1 MGVALR
7 EVLTDYKVP
16 VGWDSLSGTA
26 AIDGNNALY
35 QFLTIIRQ
43 QDGTPLMNSE
53 GKVTSHLS
61 GLFFRTARFLEYG
74 IKPVYV
80 FDGKPPDLK
89 STTIAKRRE
98 IRDKAGTAWKV
109 AREEGDVAESY
120 KQARASTRVDEWILS
135 SSKELLTC
143 MGIPFVDAPSEG
155 EAQAAFMV
163 RKGDLD
169 FSVSQDYDSLLFGVP
184 VLVRNLAVSGKRRIR
199 GRTITVEPEKLY
211 LSKILEGLGISRENL
226 IEMSILIG
234 TDFNAGIKGI
244 GPKTA
249 LKIVRNN
256 AFQETLDEK
265 APDFDPEPVIDFFRS
280 PPVTEKYD
288 ISWQNPDESALRDL
302 LCSRYEFSAERVDAV
317 LTKMR
322 TTAGQK
328 TLDHWF

>member
-7 EVLTDYKVP
+7 EVLRDYKVP

-43 QDGTPLMNSE
+43 PDGTPLMNSE

-74 IKPVYV
+74 LKPVYV

-98 IRDKAGTAWKV
+98 SRDKAGDAWKV
-109 AREEGDVAESY
+109 AQEVGDVAESY
-120 KQARASTRVDEWILS
+120 KQARASTRVDEWIIS
-135 SSKELLTC
+135 SSKELLTA

-155 EAQAAFMV
+155 EAQAAYMV
-163 RKGDLD
+163 QKGDLD

-184 VLVRNLAVSGKRRIR
+184 VLVRNLTVSGKRRVR
-199 GRTITVEPEKLY
+199 GRTITVEPEKLR
-211 LSKILEGLGISRENL
+211 LSEVLEGLGITRENL

-249 LKIVRNN
+249 LKIVRND
-256 AFQETLDEK
+256 AFHATLEEK
-265 APDFDPEPVIDFFRS
+265 APDFDPEPVMEFFRS
-280 PPVTEKYD
+280 PPVTDDFHTAWEK
-288 ISWQNPDESALRDL
+288 PDGDALRDL
-302 LCSRYEFSAERVDAV
+302 LCGRYEFSAERVDAV
-317 LTKMR
+317 LKKMR
-322 TTAGQK
+322 TNAGQK
-328 TLDHWF
+328 TLDQWF

>member
-7 EVLTDYKVP
+7 EVLADYKVP

-43 QDGTPLMNSE
+43 PDGTPLMNSE

-74 IKPVYV
+74 LKPVYI
-80 FDGKPPDLK
+80 FDGTPPDLK
-89 STTIAKRRE
+89 SSTVAKRRE
-98 IRDKAGTAWKV
+98 LRDKAQTAWVQAK
-109 AREEGDVAESY
+109 EEGDTAESY
-120 KQARASTRVDEWILS
+120 KQARASSRIDDWVMS
-135 SSKELLTC
+135 SSKELLSV

-155 EAQAAFMV
+155 EAQAAYMV
-163 RKGDLD
+163 QKGDLD
-169 FSVSQDYDSLLFGVP
+169 YSVSQDYDSLLFGVP
-184 VLVRNLAVSGKRRIR
+184 VLVRNLAVSGKRKFR
-199 GRTITVEPEKLY
+199 GRTLVVEPEKLY
-211 LSKILEGLGISRENL
+211 LSKILEGLGITRKNL

-234 TDFNAGIKGI
+234 TDFNEGIKGI

-249 LKIVRNN
+249 LKIVQNDS
-256 AFQETLDEK
+256 FQKTLEEK
-265 APDFDPEPVIDFFRS
+265 APDFDPQPVIDFFHS
-280 PPVTEKYD
+280 PPVTDAYT
-288 ISWQNPDESALRDL
+288 ISWDAPDESAVRDL
-302 LCSRYEFSAERVDAV
+302 LCSRYEFSKERVDAV

-328 TLDHWF
+328 TLDQWF